1 MLTLHTEWKV
11 YHNLHYVYVWIY
23 IWMGMGLGIDEIEA
37 TIQLNI
43 HQMYDVMLYTLNLTK
58 SSEKSFFN

>member
-1 MLTLHTEWKV
+1 
-11 YHNLHYVYVWIY
+11 
-23 IWMGMGLGIDEIEA
+23 MGMGLGIDEIEA